1 MMNTY
6 RHFFDID
13 PNYFPVVND
22 SVIKSNP
29 QMWKT
34 YYPHETFIKLLKDTV
49 SVLRREQK
57 LSIWVEGAY
66 GTGKSHAVLTLKK
79 LLDAKE
85 EDARSYFEKYQL
97 SNDLFNKLQGVKNEG
112 KILTVHRYGSSSIRN
127 DSNLAFAIEESIE
140 KALEDSGIEN
150 SGRKAL
156 KYGIIKW
163 LSNPTNK
170 GFFDAKIKENYS
182 NLFAGDNSDDIL
194 EKLKNYQDESLSSLM
209 EKIFTLADECGI
221 KVMQLS
227 IDDLIGWIKEIIK
240 ENNLKAIVFI
250 WDEFTE
256 FFEKNTNSLTGFQ
269 QITELSSTIPF
280 YLVIVTHKSGGLF
293 NDADKDKN
301 KILDRFIKPT
311 CVIDLPENMA
321 FRLIG
326 AAMVKKDD
334 ERVRN
339 EWKDL
344 VEYLYDSTRNS
355 REVIK
360 KKAKIGDEEL
370 EDILPIHPYTALLL
384 KHISSAFESN
394 QRSMFDFIKNDKGD
408 DVKGFQYFIDNY
420 GPDQAQYSL
429 LTLDMLW
436 DFFYE
441 NGKENLSSDIR
452 SILDSYSF
460 QRVRRLTQ
468 EEDRVLKAIL
478 LLDAI
483 SHKVG
488 DNVELFI
495 PNNENLENAFEGSD
509 LNNVSGCAE
518 KLVRDQIL
526 YKKPLGL
533 DKFKY
538 SALLNS
544 IDTIEIEKI
553 KEQFKNIKTETLV
566 HEGEVGNF
574 LDLDLS
580 LPSLSLRYIIENVSI
595 SSFDSTYRKMR
606 DEASKLPN
614 HIFAIISFAKDDS
627 EAVVLRKKIKDAINE
642 GDCNTIFIDTSCTPL
657 GQENIEQYCVNM
669 ANCRYYLVKDRTL
682 SKQYES
688 NSKHILE
695 RWKDRIARGEFTVY
709 SKYSIEGNRVS
720 SLDYLKSILKD
731 IDDKR
736 YLYSLESFFTTVAK
750 TMYMNN
756 YISKGIECGIGQKL
770 SGTYKSNN
778 EATKLEKYLEKV
790 WEYNGKYWED
800 FPLLIISKIKSRVE
814 DIIHSSFEKEDGR
827 VSIDDIYNQLKQ
839 PPFGFLTCNLTA
851 FVFGFILKEYAFGQY
866 KWTDGVTSGVL
877 NSDKLKELI
886 DECLKKDLVSNNR
899 FKEQYIV
906 SVTKEETV
914 FNDTTSRIFNISPN
928 HCSSIDNTRELIR
941 QKMKTFGFPLWTIKY
956 VLDKE
961 ETKTKDKKVL
971 KDVIDLYCGIA
982 NDNNFGIKRNDTAN
996 ALEIGKI
1003 CSFNNSVVDDLG
1015 KVFNR
1020 DKCTLG
1026 MKEYLKHYK
1035 DGELEK
1041 LAINVGDF
1049 GQYINELRAK
1059 FDRVDAANWVWNV
1072 ETVNEKIDEV
1082 IIEYKIIQESNKIFS
1097 ESTNFNSCVREW
1109 CDKCKNIK
1117 IAYSSVRNVVDENIN
1132 KFLDLLVRI
1141 VKAENIQD
1149 NYIALFYNELE
1160 KNKEIFL
1167 NFYNKQIDIF
1177 KKGLSFYLRGL
1188 SDEEI
1193 VEVYN
1198 LLPPSFT
1205 KEASEYNT
1213 LVEDLVKDYKQ
1224 KSQSRKLKAL
1234 WKERTNTNSP
1244 KDWSN
1249 RYQMPI
1255 LCMVDECDFDQA
1267 KESFDVINKNIC
1279 DDISLKRAYE
1289 YLSTS
1294 SVFNKLKNEEIRNK
1308 AFSDKFVKNYEVL
1321 FEDISEVKE
1330 YLSEMVVA
1338 EPYDWLASPE
1348 VERKLREMAEAKYNQ
1363 RGCVEATSII
1373 ENMAL
1378 ADVKKYLKDL
1388 IKDNMIVGMAIIKER
1403 KGD

>member
-1 MMNTY
+1 MNTY
-6 RHFFDID
+6 RQFFDID
-13 PNYFPVVND
+13 PNYFPVVNE

-29 QMWKT
+29 QMWRT

-85 EDARSYFEKYQL
+85 EDTKNYFEKYQL

-150 SGRKAL
+150 SGRKAF
-156 KYGIIKW
+156 KAEIIKW
-163 LSNPTNK
+163 LSNPINK
-170 GFFDAKIKENYS
+170 VFFDAKIKENYS
-182 NLFAGDNSDDIL
+182 NLFGGDDADDIL
-194 EKLKNYQDESLSSLM
+194 EKLKNYQDESLISLM
-209 EKIFTLADECGI
+209 DKIFFLADECGI

-227 IDDLIGWIKEIIK
+227 INGLVSWIKEIID
-240 ENNLKAIVFI
+240 ENNLKSIVFI

-256 FFEKNTNSLTGFQ
+256 FFEKNANSLTGFQ
-269 QITELSSTIPF
+269 QIAELSSTVPF

-293 NDADKDKN
+293 NDADRDKN

-334 ERVRN
+334 EKVMS
-339 EWKDL
+339 EWNDI
-344 VEYLYDSTRNS
+344 VDYLYSSTRNS

-360 KKAKIGDEEL
+360 KRAKIEDEEL
-370 EDILPIHPYTALLL
+370 ENILPIHPYTALLL

-394 QRSMFDFIKNDKGD
+394 QRSMFDFIKNDKGNN
-408 DVKGFQYFIDNY
+408 VKGFQYFIDNY
-420 GPDQAQYSL
+420 GPDQDQYSL

-452 SILDSYSF
+452 TILDYYGF
-460 QRVRRLTQ
+460 QHSRRLTQ
-468 EEDRVLKAIL
+468 EEDRVLKAVL

-483 SHKVG
+483 SYKVG
-488 DNVELFI
+488 DDVELFI

-518 KLVRDQIL
+518 KLVKDQIL
-526 YKKPLGL
+526 YKKTLGL

-544 IDTIEIEKI
+544 IDTVEIEKN
-553 KEQFKNIKTETLV
+553 KEQFRNKKTEILV
-566 HEGEVGNF
+566 NEGGVGNF
-574 LDLDLS
+574 LDLNLL
-580 LPSLSLRYIIENVSI
+580 LPSLSLRYKIENVSL
-595 SSFDSTYRKMR
+595 SSFDSTFRKIR
-606 DEASKLPN
+606 NEECEFLN
-614 HIFAIISFAKDDS
+614 HIFAIVSFAKDDS
-627 EAVVLRKKIKDAINE
+627 EASVMRKKIKDAINE
-642 GDCNTIFIDTSCTPL
+642 GDCNIVFIDTSCTPF

-669 ANCRYYLVKDRTL
+669 ANCMYYQVKDRTL
-682 SKQYES
+682 SKQYET
-688 NSKHILE
+688 NAQRILE
-695 RWKDRIARGEFTVY
+695 KWKERIARGEFIVY
-709 SKYSIEGNRVS
+709 SKDSEEGTRVS
-720 SLDYLKSILKD
+720 SLESLRSILKD

-736 YLYSLESFFTTVAK
+736 YLYSVERIFTIVAK
-750 TMYMNN
+750 TMYVNN
-756 YISKGIECGIGQKL
+756 YISKGIECGIKQEL

-778 EATKLEKYLEKV
+778 EATKLERYLSNVWKYD
-790 WEYNGKYWED
+790 GKYWED
-800 FPLLIISKIKSRVE
+800 FPHLPISKIKSKVE
-814 DIIHSSFEKEDGR
+814 DIIHTSFEEEDGR
-827 VSIDDIYNQLKQ
+827 VSVYDIYNQLKQ

-851 FVFGFILKEYAFGQY
+851 FVFGFILKEYANGQY

-886 DECLKKDLVSNNR
+886 EDCLKRDLVQNNR
-899 FKEQYIV
+899 FREQYIV

-914 FNDTTSRIFNISPN
+914 FNNATAKIFNIPPN
-928 HCSSIDNTRELIR
+928 YCSSVDNTRELIR

-961 ETKTKDKKVL
+961 DTKTKDKKVL

-982 NDNNFGIKRNDTAN
+982 NNNNFDIRRNDTTN
-996 ALEIGKI
+996 AHEIGKI
-1003 CSFNNSVVDDLG
+1003 CGSDNSIVDDLG
-1015 KVFNR
+1015 KVFNKE
-1020 DKCTLG
+1020 KCTLG
-1026 MKEYLKHYK
+1026 MKEYLKYYK

-1041 LAINVGDF
+1041 LSTSIGDL

-1059 FDRVDAANWVWNV
+1059 FDNVDAANWVWNV
-1072 ETVNEKIDEV
+1072 ETANEKIDEV
-1082 IIEYKIIQESNKIFS
+1082 IVEYRIIQESNKIFS
-1097 ESTNFNSCVREW
+1097 KSTSFNSCVREW

-1117 IAYSSVRNVVDENIN
+1117 IAYSSIRKVVDENLN
-1132 KFLDLLVRI
+1132 RFLDLLVKI
-1141 VKAENIQD
+1141 VKAECIQD
-1149 NYIALFYNELE
+1149 SYINLFYNELE
-1160 KNKEIFL
+1160 KNKEAFTS
-1167 NFYNKQIDIF
+1167 FYNNQVNFF
-1177 KKGLSFYLRGL
+1177 KKGLIFYLRGL
-1188 SDEEI
+1188 SEEEI

-1205 KEASEYNT
+1205 KDASEYNT

-1249 RYQMPI
+1249 KYQMPI

-1279 DDISLKRAYE
+1279 DDISLRKAYE
-1289 YLSTS
+1289 YLSNS
-1294 SVFNKLKNEEIRNK
+1294 SVFNKLKNEELRDK

-1321 FEDISEVKE
+1321 FSDIFEVKE
-1330 YLSEMVVA
+1330 FLSEMVVA
-1338 EPYDWLASPE
+1338 EPYDWLDSPE
-1348 VERKLREMAEAKYNQ
+1348 VERKLKEMAEAKYNQ

-1388 IKDNMIVGMAIIKER
+1388 IKDNMNVGMAIIKES
-1403 KGD
+1403 KGV